1 MFRRSV
7 AALSI
12 GCMIFASVAVASTG
26 SNAAE
31 TQYSTWGDN
40 NGSSD
45 SLINRLNE
53 LIDEAEKARAAD
65 PRFLR
70 DLRDA
75 LDDYDRPFQQELL
88 FDNFRDGDFSRSP
101 AWTVAE
107 GRFSVD
113 SRLGLRTR
121 VDPPKAASTSTTTTK
136 KKKKDLASS
145 LLGALLSDDSGDSG
159 GSSTASTQAD
169 RAEIF
174 SATEISNAFAL
185 EIDLTSNVEAGR
197 LSLNLFQ
204 GRSRTSGYR
213 LAYLPGGE
221 PSFELIKFTSRGASV
236 IDSNADAISLED
248 DARHRITFSRSDQ
261 GEMVVELDGTELIR
275 AADRS
280 FRDPFDGV
288 SIVNDGGD
296 YVISQIV
303 IYGSS

>member
-1 MFRRSV
+1 M
-7 AALSI
+7 
-12 GCMIFASVAVASTG
+12 
-26 SNAAE
+26 
-31 TQYSTWGDN
+31 
-40 NGSSD
+40 
-45 SLINRLNE
+45 NE

-70 DLRDA
+70 DLREA
-75 LDDYDRPFQQELL
+75 LESHDRPFQQELL
-88 FDNFRDGDFSRSP
+88 FDNFRDGEFSKNP

-113 SRLGLRTR
+113 SRLGLKTR
-121 VDPPKAASTSTTTTK
+121 VEPPKAASTSTTAPK

-159 GSSTASTQAD
+159 SASTPSTQAD

-185 EIDLTSNVEAGR
+185 ETDLTSSVEAGR

-204 GRSRTSGYR
+204 GRNRNSGYR
-213 LAYLPGGE
+213 LAYLPGGD

-236 IDSNADAISLED
+236 IDSSADSISLED
-248 DARHRITFSRSDQ
+248 DASHSITFSRDDQ

-275 AADRS
+275 ATDRS
-280 FRDPFDGV
+280 FRDPFDGI

-296 YVISQIV
+296 YVISEIV